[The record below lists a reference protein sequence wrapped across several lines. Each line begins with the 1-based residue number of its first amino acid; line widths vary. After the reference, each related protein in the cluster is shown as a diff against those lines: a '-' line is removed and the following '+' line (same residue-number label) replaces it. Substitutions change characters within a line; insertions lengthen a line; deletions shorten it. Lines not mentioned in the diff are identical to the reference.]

1 MKSHLYLILG
11 ALNDYLMKFVN
22 WSLFFL
28 IGFTLAGISY
38 GQNPFLRPGSN
49 KPRPAVISRPA
60 PPPPPPKPQN
70 TNIEL
75 RGFFK
80 FKDEWYFSI
89 FDKAKNK
96 GVWLKKGESYQ
107 DGSVEIE
114 GFNPETE
121 VLKMAG
127 GMTLSLK
134 KSDHKILQVPSG
146 IPVPK
151 TKVSPKPNGSTIKP
165 PVRPN
170 SLGKRTI
177 TIPPRAKLP
186 APRK

>member
-1 MKSHLYLILG
+1 
-11 ALNDYLMKFVN
+11 MKFIN
-22 WSLFFL
+22 WILL
-28 IGFTLAGISY
+28 ICIGLAFDGISY

-49 KPRPAVISRPA
+49 KPRPPVISRPA

-80 FKDEWYFSI
+80 FNDEWYFSI

-96 GVWLKKGESYQ
+96 GSWLKKGDSFQ
-107 DGSVEIE
+107 DGSVTIE

-121 VLKMAG
+121 VLKLAG
-127 GMTLSLK
+127 GFTLSLK
-134 KSDHKILQVPSG
+134 KSENKILQVPSG

-151 TKVSPKPNGSTIKP
+151 PKPKSPTSTNKVKP
-165 PVRPN
+165 PTRLN
-170 SLGKRTI
+170 LQGNRTI

-186 APRK
+186 TPAK